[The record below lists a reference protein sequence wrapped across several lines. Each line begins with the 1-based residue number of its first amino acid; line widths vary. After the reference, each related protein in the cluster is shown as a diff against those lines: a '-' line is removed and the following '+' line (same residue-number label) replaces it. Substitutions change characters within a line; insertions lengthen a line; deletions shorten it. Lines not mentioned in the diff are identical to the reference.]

1 MIRSLYYGAE
11 GVIQFDLTLDQIRS
25 ISEQNQGVLWVD
37 LVEEDLQISEHILKD
52 IFGFHPLAV
61 SDALDEQ
68 HVPRVDDWSS
78 YLYLVLHAPFI
89 DSDLSEPLDT
99 NELDIFL
106 SKNYLVTYQAKKMS
120 IVDRVWKTIQRDD
133 RYLKQGA
140 DHLFYKLADDLIADF
155 LPLAEKMDVMIDN
168 IEDRIFAEAS
178 QELLENIFTMK
189 RSILQLR
196 RIIAPQREVFNKL
209 ARGDDTI
216 INQKERVFFRDIYD
230 HLVRLHDLSESLRDL
245 MSSTLDTYLSVI
257 NNRMNEVMKTLT
269 VITTLFMPLSFLVS
283 FFGMNFFA
291 AKMPI
296 SSWVGQPVFILVLT
310 GCVILPV
317 LMYWWMRQRHWM

>member
-1 MIRSLYYGAE
+1 MIRSLFYSADGS
-11 GVIQFDLTLDQIRS
+11 IQHDLTLEQIAD
-25 ISEQNQGVLWVD
+25 ITKQNQGVLWVD
-37 LVEEDLQISEHILKD
+37 LVEEDIQNSEHILKD

-68 HVPRVDDWSS
+68 HVPRVDDWST

-89 DSDLSEPLDT
+89 ASDSSEPLDT
-99 NELDIFL
+99 IELDIFL
-106 SKNYLVTYQAKKMS
+106 GKNYLVTYQAKKLS
-120 IVDRVWKTIQRDD
+120 IVDRVWTTIHRDD

-155 LPLAEKMDVMIDN
+155 LPLAEKMDVIIDD
-168 IEDRIFAEAS
+168 IEDRIFIGTS
-178 QELLENIFTMK
+178 QELLEKIFVMK
-189 RSILQLR
+189 RSIVQLR

-216 INQKERVFFRDIYD
+216 INQRERVFFRDIYD
-230 HLVRLHDLSESLRDL
+230 HLVRLHDITESLRDL
-245 MSSTLDTYLSVI
+245 MSSILDTYLSVI

-291 AKMPI
+291 AKIPI
-296 SSWVGQPVFILVLT
+296 SSWVAQPVFILVLAA
-310 GCVILPV
+310 CVILPV
-317 LMYWWMRQRHWM
+317 LMYWWMRRRHWM

>member
-1 MIRSLYYGAE
+1 M
-11 GVIQFDLTLDQIRS
+11 
-25 ISEQNQGVLWVD
+25 WVD
-37 LVEEDLQISEHILKD
+37 LVEEDIQISEHILKD

-89 DSDLSEPLDT
+89 SNDSSEPLDT
-99 NELDIFL
+99 IELDVFL
-106 SKNYLVTYQAKKMS
+106 GKNYLVTYQAKKLS
-120 IVDRVWKTIQRDD
+120 IVDYVWATILRDD

-155 LPLAEKMDVMIDN
+155 MPLAEKLDVIIDD
-168 IEDRIFAEAS
+168 IEDRIFTGTS
-178 QELLENIFTMK
+178 QELLEKIFVMK

-196 RIIAPQREVFNKL
+196 RIIAPLREVFNKL

-216 INQKERVFFRDIYD
+216 IDKKERVFFRDIYD
-230 HLVRLHDLSESLRDL
+230 HLVRLHDISESLRDL
-245 MSSTLDTYLSVI
+245 MSSILDTYLSVI

-269 VITTLFMPLSFLVS
+269 VITTLFMPLSFLVG
-283 FFGMNFFA
+283 FFGMNFFVPLA
-291 AKMPI
+291 PFTG
-296 SSWVGQPVFILVLT
+296 WTEQPVFILVLA
-310 GCVILPV
+310 GCVLLPTF
-317 LMYWWMRQRHWM
+317 MYWWMRRRKWM